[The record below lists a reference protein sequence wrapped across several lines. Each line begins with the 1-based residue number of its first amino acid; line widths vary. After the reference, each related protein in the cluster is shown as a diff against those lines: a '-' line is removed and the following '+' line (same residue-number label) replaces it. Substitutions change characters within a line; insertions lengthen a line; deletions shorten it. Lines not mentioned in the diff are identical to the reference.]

1 MLTVQSYIV
10 EYIKDP
16 FGIISGQRYEF
27 MVHLDIAEDDEL
39 YVDGGVSARTIVKVE
54 NEVVSIVTYDL
65 MSTTTHQILEF
76 DLEEDEEAELLQ
88 FCKDH
93 LPEE

>member
-76 DLEEDEEAELLQ
+76 DLEEDEEEELLQ

>member
-1 MLTVQSYIV
+1 MLTVKSFIV
-10 EYIKDP
+10 EHIKDP

-27 MVHLDIAEDDEL
+27 MVHLDIPEDDEL
-39 YVDGGVSARTIVKVE
+39 YVDGGVTARTIVKVE
-54 NEVVSIVTYDL
+54 NETVSIVTYDL
-65 MSTTTHQILEF
+65 IGTTTHQILEF

-93 LPEE
+93 LPEA